1 MNSFITTIAGMMK
14 EHGMYTY
21 SYMWMHSAHCQSL
34 VVTPMHWLLCTIMQY
49 SLRVTE
55 WEEPAMN
62 NLFSEKPPVQKSC
75 DHFLQGQL
83 CIEIMIKLQN

>member
-55 WEEPAMN
+55 
-62 NLFSEKPPVQKSC
+62 
-75 DHFLQGQL
+75 
-83 CIEIMIKLQN
+83 